1 MGSASDSNGS
11 FGDESSLDFSNSH
24 DSEEEPFFRGTE
36 VDAIQEK
43 ELHAGITNIR
53 NRLTSQMLSC
63 WLFFE

>member
-1 MGSASDSNGS
+1 MGSDSDSNGS

-24 DSEEEPFFRGTE
+24 DSEKEPIFRGTE